1 VVQSRAPYHPGPR
14 VRTHPQRGSEPHAW
28 IVRSLEIAIGVC
40 IAIIFLS
47 IGILLVAW
55 IFDAK
60 DRDIPVIEQ
69 PASFFEASPPI
80 WNGVSGR

>member
-1 VVQSRAPYHPGPR
+1 L
-14 VRTHPQRGSEPHAW
+14 
-28 IVRSLEIAIGVC
+28 IRSLEIAIGVC

-60 DRDIPVIEQ
+60 KQDVPAVEPV
-69 PASFFEASPPI
+69 SFFEAPAPI
-80 WNGVSGR
+80 WNGISGH